1 MSESESRWRGIVD
14 GQVGESGGREER
26 IRRRPGVGVG
36 CVGAMGIRADTRSRR
51 APSAECDINGTRV
64 QIRRGTHVSSASWRV
79 HPYRPIGN
87 TAWWRSSDQRR
98 REPLPHIGWWTPQA
112 PLVIGINKSQQE
124 KAGAR
129 DCNRIVE

>member
-26 IRRRPGVGVG
+26 IRRRPGVGVCG
-36 CVGAMGIRADTRSRR
+36 SDGHTDRLEI
-51 APSAECDINGTRV
+51 APSAGCDINGTRV

-98 REPLPHIGWWTPQA
+98 REPLPPIGWWTPQA